1 MKRQPQQK
9 HSQRIPVPQLPPIN
23 IPATVPAPYRAD
35 APPARGTFAAAT
47 AAPHM
52 FPAACDAHD
61 CDKKVPMAQD
71 PCAAALLG

>member
-23 IPATVPAPYRAD
+23 IPATVPVPDRAD
-35 APPARGTFAAAT
+35 VPPARGSFAAAT
-47 AAPHM
+47 AAPRIL
-52 FPAACDAHD
+52 PAARDAHD

-71 PCAAALLG
+71 RCAAALLG